1 MPMNM
6 HPIESLRSI
15 VRPDISAEWCESRA
29 ARWHECGDAVD
40 LYIALVRGG
49 LTHRVNGIPS

>member
-1 MPMNM
+1 MNM